1 MKEQKKQPEL
11 RFKGFTDDWEQV
23 KLKDIVIMFDEN
35 RIPIEHEKRKSGKYP
50 YYGASGI
57 IDYVDNYIF
66 EGEFVLLAEDGANII
81 MRNTPIAYLTN
92 GRFWVNNHAH
102 IMSMINGSNLFL
114 LQILEKQNY
123 IKYNS
128 GTAQPKLNSATIRNI
143 IFNLPK
149 DKEQKRIGEF
159 FQKLDQTITLQ
170 QRKLDLL
177 KKLKQGYLQQMFP
190 AKDEVIPQLRFSDF
204 YENWKLQKLGDIA
217 KSFSGGT
224 PSVGN
229 KEYYN
234 GKIPF
239 IRSAEINKKETELF
253 LTENGLANSSAK
265 LVSQGTILYALYGAT
280 SGEVGISHINGAINQ
295 AILAIMPSDGYST
308 LFIVQWLRNNKKK
321 ITDKYIQG
329 GQGNL
334 SGAIIKDLQIEFPS
348 KKEQKLVGEFFNKL
362 DQNIALQHSKIGQ
375 LNKLKQAYLQKL
387 FP

>member
-170 QRKLDLL
+170 QRKLELL
-177 KKLKQGYLQQMFP
+177 KKIKQGYLQQLFP
-190 AKDEVIPQLRFSDF
+190 SKGQSIPNIRFSEF
-204 YENWKLQKLGDIA
+204 KENWIQKKLGNYLSIPEKKQVDNLKDLKLMTLKLNLGGINLSANRETLELGATKYFVRKSGQLIYGKQNFFHGSIA
-217 KSFSGGT
+217 I
-224 PSVGN
+224 
-229 KEYYN
+229 
-234 GKIPF
+234 IPDN
-239 IRSAEINKKETELF
+239 AD
-253 LTENGLANSSAK
+253 G
-265 LVSQGTILYALYGAT
+265 YAT
-280 SGEVGISHINGAINQ
+280 SGDVPALDIEGIQPKFLLDYISRPSYYLEKEARAIGTGSKR
-295 AILAIMPSDGYST
+295 IHEKDLFSFEISSPSQ
-308 LFIVQWLRNNKKK
+308 IEQIK
-321 ITDKYIQG
+321 ITNIVDNMDKILIFQ
-329 GQGNL
+329 
-334 SGAIIKDLQIEFPS
+334 KS
-348 KKEQKLVGEFFNKL
+348 KIQKLK
-362 DQNIALQHSKIGQ
+362 Q
-375 LNKLKQAYLQKL
+375 LKQAYLQKL